1 MIVTKPAIRYMGAK
15 FRLAAWLLQFFP
27 PHELYTEAFG
37 GSAGVLLQKPRS
49 HGEVYNDLDGEIV
62 NFFSVLRDAGQRE
75 LLLEQLRLTPF
86 ARDEFDAAWEEH
98 PDPIER
104 ARRLCIRAQMGFGS
118 NGANKRSTGMRT
130 DIRRASA
137 NAMNFWVRYPDGL
150 AAIGSPMQG
159 VLIEN
164 RSAIEVLR
172 QHDSPSTLHFVDPP
186 YLHGTRVMR
195 SNGGYRH
202 EMSDEDHAELLEVL
216 LDLHGMV
223 IVSGYDSDLYAGM
236 LGDWRR
242 EETDSR
248 ISACRGTKVRREIAW
263 LNPACDAALQR
274 LPGGLWAA

>member
-1 MIVTKPAIRYMGAK
+1 M
-15 FRLAAWLLQFFP
+15 
-27 PHELYTEAFG
+27 
-37 GSAGVLLQKPRS
+37 
-49 HGEVYNDLDGEIV
+49 IV
-62 NFFSVLRDAGQRE
+62 NFFAVLRDAGQRE

-104 ARRLCIRAQMGFGS
+104 ARRLCIRVQMGFGS

-150 AAIGSPMQG
+150 AAIGSRLQG

-172 QHDSPSTLHFVDPP
+172 KHDSPSTLHFVDPP

-202 EMSDEDHAELLEVL
+202 EMTDEDHGELLEVL
-216 LDLHGMV
+216 LDLQGMV
-223 IVSGYDSDLYAGM
+223 IVSGYESELYAGM

-248 ISACRGTKVRREIAW
+248 ISAARGTKLRREIAW

>member
-15 FRLAAWLLQFFP
+15 FRLAPWLLQFFP
-27 PHELYTEAFG
+27 AHELYTEAFG

-62 NFFSVLRDAGQRE
+62 NFFAVLRDAQLRE
-75 LLLEQLRLTPF
+75 VLIEQLRLTPF
-86 ARDEFDAAWEEH
+86 ARDEFDEAWEGD
-98 PDPIER
+98 PDPVER

-150 AAIGSPMQG
+150 AAIGSRMQG

-164 RSAIEVLR
+164 RTAIEVLQ

-186 YLHGTRVMR
+186 YVHGTRVMR

-216 LDLHGMV
+216 LELQGMV
-223 IVSGYDSDLYAGM
+223 IVSGYDSELYAGM
-236 LGDWRR
+236 LGEWRR

-248 ISACRGTKVRREIAW
+248 IAAGRGTKLRREIAW